1 MMEWENG
8 EITTEPLSIIA
19 TDDPV
24 ACALYAKENGLLNT
38 DGWKHFK
45 QIAKREQQL
54 TRMMNQAKLCSF
66 NHSPKY
72 KYGFE
77 VPQNYLHIVELDLK
91 YGSTKWCEA
100 VKLELA
106 QLDEYDV
113 FHDKGHK
120 DDIQSIMKRLLE
132 NYKKIR
138 VYLVFDVKRDGRQK
152 A

>member
-1 MMEWENG
+1 M
-8 EITTEPLSIIA
+8 
-19 TDDPV
+19 
-24 ACALYAKENGLLNT
+24 
-38 DGWKHFK
+38 KHFK

-77 VPQNYLHIVELDLK
+77 FPQNYSHAVELDLK
-91 YGSTKWCEA
+91 YGNTKWHEA

-120 DDIQSIMKRLLE
+120 DDIQSIMKRLQD

-138 VYLVFDVKRDGRQK
+138 VHLVFDVKHDGRH
-152 A
+152 